1 MHLLTCRENNVF
13 FVFSLVS
20 IFSNKRKYKKKQKK
34 NGNTEKM
41 KYENEIRGQNT
52 KVEIGLRWL
61 KATHSQE
68 I

>member
-1 MHLLTCRENNVF
+1 MYFLYFLLL
-13 FVFSLVS
+13 VFSLTRE
-20 IFSNKRKYKKKQKK
+20 NTKKNKK

>member
-1 MHLLTCRENNVF
+1 MYFLYFLLL
-13 FVFSLVS
+13 VFSLTRE
-20 IFSNKRKYKKKQKK
+20 NTKKKKK

-41 KYENEIRGQNT
+41 KYENEMRGQNT

>member
-1 MHLLTCRENNVF
+1 MYFLYFLLL
-13 FVFSLVS
+13 VFSLTRE
-20 IFSNKRKYKKKQKK
+20 NTKKNKK

-61 KATHSQE
+61 KATHSLE

>member
-1 MHLLTCRENNVF
+1 MYFLYFLLL
-13 FVFSLVS
+13 VFSLTRE
-20 IFSNKRKYKKKQKK
+20 NTKKTKK

>member
-1 MHLLTCRENNVF
+1 MYFLYFLLL
-13 FVFSLVS
+13 VFSLTRE
-20 IFSNKRKYKKKQKK
+20 NTKKKKKK